1 MKLGLPVV
9 GDDIFGMS
17 AGAVGNIFSMSVG
30 VVEKREKEPKHG
42 QVEDT
47 IKLAATCAKGEENGE
62 RTNECTRKSYAD
74 AVRVQNESVRR

>member
-1 MKLGLPVV
+1 MV
-9 GDDIFGMS
+9 GCGMNE
-17 AGAVGNIFSMSVG
+17 GDSVWLQFVEG
-30 VVEKREKEPKHG
+30 VEKREKEPKRE
-42 QVEDT
+42 QVEDI